1 MKNEVVPIFT
11 TGGQYVSRIIPREG
25 ITPVYV
31 CLYKSVARILRTKKD
46 IVTFCQLT
54 KGIPSR
60 SAFDEWWDTH
70 CMDDF
75 PEVVFNIED
84 IKKTGWGPEAHDNTE
99 LDTPLKKGQESKT
112 ETTASPTATSSVES
126 FEEQDPTKHTKMVM

>member
-1 MKNEVVPIFT
+1 MKNKVVPIFT
-11 TGGQYVSRIIPREG
+11 TGGQYISRIIPREG

-31 CLYKSVARILRTKKD
+31 CLYKGVARILTTKKN
-46 IVTFCQLT
+46 IIKFCQLT
-54 KGIPSR
+54 KGISSR
-60 SAFDEWWDTH
+60 SAFDEWWDAY

-75 PEVVFNIED
+75 N
-84 IKKTGWGPEAHDNTE
+84 DNTE
-99 LDTPLKKGQESKT
+99 LVTSLKEGQESKA